1 MWTAWWLWMA
11 GALVLAILEVL
22 APGFLFL
29 GFAIGAAAIGA
40 ILFTGGPAAAFLT
53 GSLPWTLVIFAVLS
67 VIAWVVLRRVVGV
80 RKGQVKVIDR
90 DVNDD

>member
-1 MWTAWWLWMA
+1 M
-11 GALVLAILEVL
+11 
-22 APGFLFL
+22 
-29 GFAIGAAAIGA
+29 
-40 ILFTGGPAAAFLT
+40 LFTGGPAAAFLT